1 MTKDRSD
8 DTIKENI
15 SQEEERMK
23 KTKLGISANL
33 LAAILCLSPFV
44 GGYTV
49 MFGLALYVLLAEK
62 DEWLKKT
69 AVKTLVIVFIFGAI
83 DVALDLI
90 PGAISVISSI
100 FELFNRP
107 FHMNFVTNLVY
118 TVENILSF
126 FRNILLIAMSV
137 MALAKNAPE
146 FGPVDDMVKKHT
158 TDLEDED

>member
-1 MTKDRSD
+1 MKAFKKDKLD
-8 DTIKENI
+8 VKIYDTRAE
-15 SQEEERMK
+15 M
-23 KTKLGISANL
+23 GAG
-33 LAAILCLSPFV
+33 AAADIHAKMLE
-44 GGYTV
+44 
-49 MFGLALYVLLAEK
+49 LLAEK

-83 DVALDLI
+83 DAALDLI